1 MIAPRMSDQADT
13 MFSKWGLIPLR
24 IVVGVT
30 FLMHGS
36 QKLFVFGIGGTAE
49 ILQWLGI
56 PFPTFF
62 AGVVMAT
69 ELLGGLAI
77 LFGLFARWAG
87 VFLAIDM
94 TVAILV
100 ARMKGGFFTPNG
112 FEFELVLLGASL
124 TIAAIGTGAGSLDRL
139 LRRPK

>member
-1 MIAPRMSDQADT
+1 MNQQADALLA
-13 MFSKWGLIPLR
+13 KWGLVPLR

-36 QKLFVFGIGGTAE
+36 QKLFVFGLGGTAE

-56 PFPTFF
+56 PFAMYF
-62 AGVVMAT
+62 AAVVMAT

-77 LFGLFARWAG
+77 VLGLFARWAG
-87 VFLAIDM
+87 VLLAIDM

-100 ARMKGGFFTPNG
+100 ARLKGGFFTPTG
-112 FEFELVLLGASL
+112 FEFEFVLLGASL
-124 TIAAIGTGAGSLDRL
+124 TIAAIGTGAGSLERL
-139 LRRPK
+139 LRGPRQTG

>member
-1 MIAPRMSDQADT
+1 MNAVL
-13 MFSKWGLIPLR
+13 SKWGLVPLR
-24 IVVGVT
+24 IAVGVI

-36 QKLFVFGIGGTAE
+36 QKVFVFGIGGTAE

-69 ELLGGLAI
+69 EFFGGLAI
-77 LFGLFARWAG
+77 LFGIFARWAG

-94 TVAILV
+94 TVAIFV
-100 ARMKGGFFTPNG
+100 ARIRGGFFTPNG

-124 TIAAIGTGAGSLDRL
+124 TIAAIGTGAVSLDRL
-139 LRRPK
+139 LSRPK

>member
-1 MIAPRMSDQADT
+1 MSEKADAVLST
-13 MFSKWGLIPLR
+13 WGLIPLR

-36 QKLFVFGIGGTAE
+36 QKVFVFGIGGTAE

-62 AGVVMAT
+62 AAVVMAT

-77 LFGLFARWAG
+77 VLGVFARWAG
-87 VFLAIDM
+87 LLLAVDM

-100 ARMKGGFFTPNG
+100 ARLRGGFFTPNG
-112 FEFELVLLGASL
+112 FEFEMVLLGASL
-124 TIAAIGTGAGSLDRL
+124 TIAAIGTGAGSLERL